1 MAFLSSAGSA
11 TAGMSGSTQRRRRPG
26 RLRPFF
32 VSAIWFFIFAS
43 ATDTHVINPE
53 FHDLLTPLLADLGLS
68 LWGIEYNPGAGN
80 SLLRVYIDVDDR
92 LVSVEDCETVSREL
106 SALLDVNDPIP
117 GHYTLE
123 VSSPGV
129 DRLLFTAEQFQRNV
143 GETVKVALNMAVDG
157 RKRFQGPI
165 LSVADQRITITQD
178 GVEVD
183 MAHANIQSARIVPD
197 YVALGM
203 AAAPKRPT
211 PRKTAEK
218 Q

>member
-1 MAFLSSAGSA
+1 
-11 TAGMSGSTQRRRRPG
+11 MS
-26 RLRPFF
+26 
-32 VSAIWFFIFAS
+32 V
-43 ATDTHVINPE
+43 TDTHVINPE

-92 LVSVEDCETVSREL
+92 PVSVEDCETVSREL

-117 GHYTLE
+117 GNYTLE

-129 DRLLFTAEQFQRNV
+129 DRLLFTAQQFQRNV

-165 LSVADQRITITQD
+165 VNVADERITITQD
-178 GVEVD
+178 GVEVN

-211 PRKTAEK
+211 PRKSAEK

>member
-1 MAFLSSAGSA
+1 MIGA
-11 TAGMSGSTQRRRRPG
+11 TAPLFCFCDLDFRLNRTQSYP
-26 RLRPFF
+26 
-32 VSAIWFFIFAS
+32 AYA
-43 ATDTHVINPE
+43 VINTE
-53 FHDLLTPLLADLGLS
+53 LHELLTPLLTDLGLS

-92 LVSVEDCETVSREL
+92 PVAVEDCETVSREL

-129 DRLLFTAEQFQRNV
+129 DRLLFTAEHFQRHI
-143 GETVKVALNMAVDG
+143 GDTVKVALNMAIDG
-157 RKRFQGPI
+157 RKRFQGAI
-165 LSVADQRITITQD
+165 VAVADQRITINQD
-178 GVEVD
+178 GVEVA
-183 MAHANIQSARIVPD
+183 MAHSNIQSARIVPD

-211 PRKTAEK
+211 PKKIADKVLKE
-218 Q
+218 QH

>member
-1 MAFLSSAGSA
+1 M
-11 TAGMSGSTQRRRRPG
+11 
-26 RLRPFF
+26 
-32 VSAIWFFIFAS
+32 
-43 ATDTHVINPE
+43 INSE
-53 FHDLLTPLLADLGLS
+53 FHDLLIPLLADLGLS

-92 LVSVEDCETVSREL
+92 PVAVEDCETVSREL

-129 DRLLFTAEQFQRNV
+129 DRLLFTTEQFQRHV
-143 GETVKVALNMAVDG
+143 GDTVKVALNMAVDG
-157 RKRFQGPI
+157 RKRYQGPI
-165 LSVADQRITITQD
+165 VSVVDERITINQD
-178 GVEVD
+178 GVEVG

-211 PRKTAEK
+211 PKKVAQKSSK
-218 Q
+218 QQD

>member
-1 MAFLSSAGSA
+1 
-11 TAGMSGSTQRRRRPG
+11 MS
-26 RLRPFF
+26 
-32 VSAIWFFIFAS
+32 V
-43 ATDTHVINPE
+43 TDTHVINPE

-68 LWGIEYNPGAGN
+68 LWGIEYNLGAGN

-92 LVSVEDCETVSREL
+92 PVSVEDCETVSREL

-117 GHYTLE
+117 GNYTLE

-129 DRLLFTAEQFQRNV
+129 DRLLFTAQQFQRNV

-165 LSVADQRITITQD
+165 VNVADERITITQD
-178 GVEVD
+178 GVEVN

-211 PRKTAEK
+211 PRKSAEK